1 MKKIILADIRFF
13 ASLVVMHVV
22 FFAIAL
28 HYHKIYNGDSAEYI
42 YMATNIKNHGWF
54 YAGNPVMPV
63 QAEYLTLRPP
73 LYSLFLAAVYC
84 FTVNNW
90 VVLVLQNLISI
101 ANICCLRDT
110 IRKFGYSR
118 KYDWILMAFV
128 LLYPSQFVNANI
140 IAPDI
145 LLQTFVLL
153 YFRFFVLLMK
163 SAHWKNGVWMS
174 LSLIAAMMVKPVA
187 YPLAFI
193 HCLLMLGIW
202 RYFRTQSLKPFF
214 IALTPIVA
222 VILYGSWNY
231 ERTGK
236 LHFSSTQSFNAIF
249 FYYTYLSGTEGREA
263 AEPFLQ
269 KERAHL
275 DSIKNFSE
283 RYSYANSRGA
293 ELVKSHF
300 FPYIKY
306 HLIHSASM
314 LVTPGKGEL
323 DMFIGRLT
331 LSKLYSIHQPESFI
345 TVIRSG
351 NKEKLRKYLHD
362 NPTLPLMMIVL
373 FFNILKLVGFILF
386 LLSKRKPMYLRLFI
400 ICIVGYF
407 CLVAGPIAN
416 SRYFIPVSLIVAGTA
431 AIAFQDL
438 LLRQKVRGNATFA

>member
-13 ASLVVMHVV
+13 ASLIVMHIV

-42 YMATNIKNHGWF
+42 YMATNIKDHGWF
-54 YAGNPVMPV
+54 YAGNPALPV

-73 LYSLFLAAVYC
+73 LYSLFLATVYC

-101 ANICCLRDT
+101 FNIYCLRDT

-145 LLQTFVLL
+145 LLQTFMLL
-153 YFRFFVLLMK
+153 YLRYFVLLMK
-163 SAHWKNGVWMS
+163 THQWRNGIGMS
-174 LSLIAAMMVKPVA
+174 LALIAAMMVKPVA

-193 HCLLMLGIW
+193 HCLLMLGLW
-202 RYFRTQSLKPFF
+202 KRFRSQNLKLFF
-214 IALTPIVA
+214 SALAPILV
-222 VILYGSWNY
+222 VILYSGWNY

-249 FYYTYLSGTEGREA
+249 FYYTYLSGTEGRET

-269 KERAHL
+269 SERAHL
-275 DSIKNFSE
+275 DSLHTFRE
-283 RYSYANSRGA
+283 RYDYANARGTK
-293 ELVKSHF
+293 LVAGHF
-300 FPYIKY
+300 LPYIKY
-306 HLIHSASM
+306 HLVHSASM
-314 LVTPGKGEL
+314 LITPGKGEL
-323 DMFIGRLT
+323 DMFIGKLT
-331 LSKLYSIHQPESFI
+331 LSELYSVHQPESFWSI
-345 TVIRSG
+345 IKSG
-351 NKEKLRKYLHD
+351 NKEKLRKYLYA
-362 NPTLPLMMIVL
+362 NPSLPLMMIVL
-373 FFNILKLVGFILF
+373 FFNVLKLAGFVLF
-386 LLSKRKPMYLRLFI
+386 LLSKRKPGYLRLFI
-400 ICIVGYF
+400 ICMTGYF
-407 CLVAGPIAN
+407 CMVAGPIGN

-431 AIAFQDL
+431 AIGYQDL
-438 LLRQKVRGNATFA
+438 LLRQKINGNTTFA